1 MTIFFSVISFILVL
15 VPLVILHE
23 FGHFFSAKFFKIKV
37 LEFGFGFPPKL
48 FSIWSGEKTL
58 NLTDSLQNDIT
69 DIDIKKTIFICI
81 NSTNITPEVIKI
93 SDTRKYLDVSNGE
106 DVIEVKP
113 TELSE
118 SSLKYKE
125 MQWSFNLLPL
135 GGFVKPFGEDNSGH
149 PDSFYAKSA
158 FKRFIVLVS
167 GVVINA
173 ILPLFLFFFT
183 YLIPGEV
190 PASDLII
197 SGVMPNSPA
206 DLAKLEPGDKIRQIN
221 KKDILE
227 FGDLQKEITASLGK
241 EIEIKLEKGV
251 PKIFRESWEQNYEY
265 AGEYKTAYLTPRWNP
280 PELIITD
287 EPNGNFEISLP
298 EARIYNPASGIYTK
312 LIIND
317 TQKEF
322 NYEVFSISSRDFNK
336 LSLDFSL
343 ESDLVYDV
351 SLSVI
356 NPNQISIQDA
366 RRINPGMGILNTIQ
380 EGSIGVTILAENS
393 RRISQKNGILSS
405 ASLSLEKFSQLI
417 KLSFNSIK
425 SLMFGSTNPQFSG
438 PAAVGPIGI
447 SQITGAVAQADI
459 GLRDKMMIYV
469 ELISILSLS
478 LAVINLLPIP
488 ALDGGRILFVL
499 IEIIRKGKK
508 VSPQKENFVHALGF
522 MFMIFLLVLISA
534 QDIIRIYQG
543 TGVSG

>member
-1 MTIFFSVISFILVL
+1 
-15 VPLVILHE
+15 LHE
-23 FGHFFSAKFFKIKV
+23 LGHFFSARFFKIKV

-48 FSIWSGEKTL
+48 FSIWSEERTL
-58 NLTDSLQNDIT
+58 NLTDSLQNDIS
-69 DIDIKKTIFICI
+69 DIDIKKTIFVCI
-81 NSTNITPEVIKI
+81 NSSKISPEIIKI
-93 SDTRKYLDVSNGE
+93 SDTRKNLDVSNGE

-113 TELSE
+113 TELSG

-135 GGFVKPFGEDNSGH
+135 GGFVKPFGEDNSDH
-149 PDSFYAKSA
+149 PDSFYAKSS

-190 PASDLII
+190 PTSDLII

-206 DLAKLEPGDKIRQIN
+206 DLAKLETGDKIIQIN

-280 PELIITD
+280 PELIIVED
-287 EPNGNFEISLP
+287 PKSNFEISLSK
-298 EARIYNPASGIYTK
+298 ARIYNPAFGIFTK

-317 TQKEF
+317 TQEDF
-322 NYEVFSISSRDFNK
+322 SNEVFSISSSDFNK

-343 ESDLVYDV
+343 ESDIVYDV
-351 SLSVI
+351 SLSAV
-356 NPNQISIQDA
+356 NANQISIQDA
-366 RRINPGMGILNTIQ
+366 RRIDSKMGIFNTIQ

-393 RRISQKNGILSS
+393 TRVSQKNGILSS
-405 ASLSLEKFSQLI
+405 ASLSIEKFSQLI

-469 ELISILSLS
+469 ELISILSIS

-522 MFMIFLLVLISA
+522 MFMISLLVLISA